1 MADCIGDIVQNLI
14 SDCTTQGKG
23 GNEIKVWFTQRKNIS
38 TFTQDGTNPSKIT
51 ALAIAEGEQMW
62 TFTGVKKLFNSGHDL
77 ITADNRADTYTHVVG
92 FEAFEHDAASIEN
105 VDAMDDMVFITES
118 KDKPA
123 DGDGTFRIW
132 GLKNGLF
139 KTSSTERANDVNG
152 ARVLELASEADSG
165 EAFSQW
171 TLDAGAY
178 ATTLALLVG
187 LEAVQ
192 S

>member
-1 MADCIGDIVQNLI
+1 MADCITDIAQNLI

-23 GNEIKVWFTQRKNIS
+23 GNEVKVWFTQRKNLGY
-38 TFTQDGTNPSKIT
+38 TQDVTNPSKIT
-51 ALAIAEGEQMW
+51 GLTISVGEQMW

-77 ITADNRADTYTHVVG
+77 ISAPNRADTYSHVVG
-92 FEAFEHDAASIEN
+92 FEAFEHDSASIET

-118 KDKPA
+118 KDKPT

-132 GLKNGLF
+132 GMKNGLF
-139 KTSSTERANDVNG
+139 KTSDTERANDVNG
-152 ARVLELASEADSG
+152 ARVIEMASDAEGG

-171 TLDAGAY
+171 TLLITDY
-178 ATTLALLVG
+178 ATTLAALVA

-192 S
+192 I

>member
-1 MADCIGDIVQNLI
+1 MADCIGDIVQNLV

-38 TFTQDGTNPSKIT
+38 SFTQDSTNPSKIT
-51 ALAIAEGEQMW
+51 ALAIAIGEQMW

-77 ITADNRADTYTHVVG
+77 ITAENRADTYTHVVG

-105 VDAMDDMVFITES
+105 VDSMDDMVFITES
-118 KDKPA
+118 KDKPS

-152 ARVLELASEADSG
+152 SRVIELSSESEGG

-171 TLDAGAY
+171 TLLVTDY
-178 ATTLALLVG
+178 AATLAVLVA
-187 LEAVQ
+187 LESIQV
-192 S
+192 